1 MTDPQPTPPV
11 PAWLR
16 FWAVLTLCAALP
28 LVLLGAEVTTKN
40 VGMVDDVGFRAPWL
54 LFTIDVCE
62 TPLGYLIEHS
72 HRLAGFVVG
81 ICCIVLALGLTFA
94 ARGWYRLLGWAA
106 LVAVG
111 LQGILGKYRVDL
123 NALFG
128 DKLATIH
135 GVCAQ
140 LVIAVLVSVAV
151 LTSRTWANRSSAA
164 SPLGRSAFAL
174 SALIFIQIIFGAIVR
189 HLLDPLAQRLHILLA
204 FVVLG
209 MVFWLVAR
217 VRRAGCERVIR
228 RWSHLLAILVCIQPI
243 FGVEAWIR
251 RFGTMTLPDMVPSS
265 FGLDLARS
273 GHHVLGTLIFATSVV
288 LTVLLLRPASRP
300 EPVSSALPP
309 IDSNVRQAR
318 QLEGV
323 A

>member
-1 MTDPQPTPPV
+1 MKDLRPIPPV

-16 FWAVLTLCAALP
+16 FWAKLTLFAALP

-40 VGMVDDVGFRAPWL
+40 VGMVDTVGFRTPWL
-54 LFTIDVCE
+54 LLTVNFLE
-62 TPLGYLIEHS
+62 TSIGYKIEHG

-81 ICCIVLALGLTFA
+81 TCCIVLALGLTVA
-94 ARGWYRLLGWAA
+94 ARGWYRILGWVA

-111 LQGILGKYRVDL
+111 CQGILGIYRVDL

-128 DKLATIH
+128 SYLATIH
-135 GVCAQ
+135 GVFAQ
-140 LVIAVLVSVAV
+140 LVISVLVSVAV
-151 LTSRTWANRSSAA
+151 LTSRAWATHDVAA
-164 SPLGRSAFAL
+164 PASLRRGAWLL
-174 SALIFIQIIFGAIVR
+174 SALIFTQIVFGAIMR

-209 MVFWLVAR
+209 MVFWLFAR
-217 VRRAGCERVIR
+217 IRRSDCEPNVR
-228 RWSHLLAILVCIQPI
+228 RWSVLLAVLVSIQPI

-251 RFGTMTLPDMVPSS
+251 RFGALTLPDMVPSS
-265 FGLDLARS
+265 VGLDLARS
-273 GHHVLGTLIFATSVV
+273 GHHVLGTLIFATSVA
-288 LTVLLLRPASRP
+288 LTVLLLRPDRLR
-300 EPVSSALPP
+300 LPML
-309 IDSNVRQAR
+309 STNVHQSH

>member
-1 MTDPQPTPPV
+1 MTDPRPLPPV

-16 FWAVLTLCAALP
+16 FWAVLTLFAALP
-28 LVLLGAEVTTKN
+28 LVLLGAEVTTKK

-54 LFTIDVCE
+54 LFTIDVRE
-62 TPLGYLIEHS
+62 TPLGYLIEHG

-81 ICCIVLALGLTFA
+81 IFCIVLALGLAVA
-94 ARGWYRLLGWAA
+94 ARSWYRLLGWAA
-106 LVAVG
+106 LAAVG
-111 LQGILGKYRVDL
+111 IQGLLGKYRVDL

-135 GVCAQ
+135 GICAQ

-151 LTSRTWANRSSAA
+151 LTSRTWATSGTA
-164 SPLGRSAFAL
+164 PVAL
-174 SALIFIQIIFGAIVR
+174 RRGAWILSVLIFTQIVFGAIMR

-209 MVFWLVAR
+209 MVFWLFAR
-217 VRRAGCERVIR
+217 IRRADCDPAVR
-228 RWSHLLAILVCIQPI
+228 RWSILLAVLVSIQPI

-265 FGLDLARS
+265 LALDLARS
-273 GHHVLGTLIFATSVV
+273 GHHVLGTLIFATSVA
-288 LTVLLLRPASRP
+288 LTVLLLRPDRLRRP
-300 EPVSSALPP
+300 MLSETPD
-309 IDSNVRQAR
+309 IDSNVHQVH

>member
-1 MTDPQPTPPV
+1 MTDPRSLPPV

-16 FWAVLTLCAALP
+16 FWAVLTLFAALP

-40 VGMVDDVGFRAPWL
+40 VGMVDQVGFRAPWL
-54 LFTIDVCE
+54 LFTINFLE
-62 TPLGYLIEHS
+62 TSLGFRIEHG

-81 ICCIVLALGLTFA
+81 TCCIVLALGLTIA

-111 LQGILGKYRVDL
+111 IQGILGIFRVNL

-135 GVCAQ
+135 GVFAQ
-140 LVIAVLVSVAV
+140 FVIAVLVSVAV
-151 LTSRTWANRSSAA
+151 LTSRTWSI
-164 SPLGRSAFAL
+164 RSASFPASLRRGAL
-174 SALIFIQIIFGAIVR
+174 LLCALIFTQIVFGAIVR

-209 MVFWLVAR
+209 TVFWLLAR
-217 VRRAGCERVIR
+217 VRRAGCEPVIR
-228 RWSHLLAILVCIQPI
+228 RWSILLAVLVCIQPI

-251 RFGTMTLPDMVPSS
+251 RFGTMELPDMVPSS

-273 GHHVLGTLIFATSVV
+273 GHHVLGTLIFATSIA
-288 LTVLLLRPASRP
+288 LAVLLLRPDRLQETAP
-300 EPVSSALPP
+300 A
-309 IDSNVRQAR
+309 IDSAVPQGC

>member
-1 MTDPQPTPPV
+1 MTEPHSSPPV

-16 FWAVLTLCAALP
+16 VWAVLTLFAALP

-54 LFTIDVCE
+54 LFSIDLRQ
-62 TPLGYLIEHS
+62 TPVGYLIEHG

-81 ICCIVLALGLTFA
+81 TCCIVLALGLAVA
-94 ARGWYRLLGWAA
+94 ARGWYRLLGLAA

-111 LQGILGKYRVDL
+111 VQGLLGIFRVNL

-135 GVCAQ
+135 GVFAQ
-140 LVIAVLVSVAV
+140 LVIAVLVAVAV
-151 LTSRTWANRSSAA
+151 LVSRTWSE
-164 SPLGRSAFAL
+164 RSAVPISLRRGACAL
-174 SALIFIQIIFGAIVR
+174 CALIFTQIVFGAIVR

-209 MVFWLVAR
+209 TVFWLLAR
-217 VRRAGCERVIR
+217 IRQAGCDRIVR
-228 RWSHLLAILVCIQPI
+228 RWSVILAALVCVQPI

-251 RFGTMTLPDMVPSS
+251 RFGAMTLPDLVPSS
-265 FGLDLARS
+265 VGLDIARS
-273 GHHVLGTLIFATSVV
+273 GHHVLGTLIFASSVA
-288 LTVLLLRPASRP
+288 LAVLLLRPEGVR
-300 EPVSSALPP
+300 VSVP
-309 IDSNVRQAR
+309 DTTVRQSR
-318 QLEGV
+318 LLEGI

>member
-1 MTDPQPTPPV
+1 MTEPHSSPPV

-16 FWAVLTLCAALP
+16 VWAVLTLFAALP

-54 LFTIDVCE
+54 LFSIDLRQ
-62 TPLGYLIEHS
+62 TPVGYLIEHG

-81 ICCIVLALGLTFA
+81 TCCIVLALGLAVA
-94 ARGWYRLLGWAA
+94 ARGWYRLLGLAA

-111 LQGILGKYRVDL
+111 VQGLLGIFRVNL

-135 GVCAQ
+135 GVFAQ
-140 LVIAVLVSVAV
+140 LVIAVLVAVAV
-151 LTSRTWANRSSAA
+151 LVSRTWSE
-164 SPLGRSAFAL
+164 RSAVPISLRRGACAL
-174 SALIFIQIIFGAIVR
+174 CALIFTQIVFGAIVR

-209 MVFWLVAR
+209 TVFWLLAAL
-217 VRRAGCERVIR
+217 RRAGSDRVVR
-228 RWSHLLAILVCIQPI
+228 RWSVILAALVCVQPI

-251 RFGTMTLPDMVPSS
+251 RFGAMTLPDMVPSS
-265 FGLDLARS
+265 VGLDIARS
-273 GHHVLGTLIFATSVV
+273 GHHVLGTLIFASSVA
-288 LTVLLLRPASRP
+288 LAVLLLRPERVR
-300 EPVSSALPP
+300 VSVP
-309 IDSNVRQAR
+309 DTTVRQSR
-318 QLEGV
+318 LLEGI

>member
-1 MTDPQPTPPV
+1 MTDPRPILPV

-16 FWAVLTLCAALP
+16 VWAVLTLFAALP

-40 VGMVDDVGFRAPWL
+40 VGMVDDVGFRSPWL
-54 LFTIDVCE
+54 LFSIDLRQ
-62 TPLGYLIEHS
+62 TPVGYLIEHG

-81 ICCIVLALGLTFA
+81 TCCIVLALGLAVA
-94 ARGWYRLLGWAA
+94 ARGWYRLLGLAA
-106 LVAVG
+106 LLAVG
-111 LQGILGKYRVDL
+111 VQGLLGIFRVNL

-151 LTSRTWANRSSAA
+151 LTSRAWANRSVAA
-164 SPLGRSAFAL
+164 PAPASLRRGAWL
-174 SALIFIQIIFGAIVR
+174 LCALIFTQIVFGAIMR

-209 MVFWLVAR
+209 TVFWLLAR
-217 VRRAGCERVIR
+217 VRRAGCDRVVR
-228 RWSHLLAILVCIQPI
+228 RWSIVLAVLVTIQPI

-251 RFGTMTLPDMVPSS
+251 RFGTMELPDMVPSS
-265 FGLDLARS
+265 LGLDLARS
-273 GHHVLGTLIFATSVV
+273 GHHVLGTLIFATSVA
-288 LTVLLLRPASRP
+288 LAVLLVRP
-300 EPVSSALPP
+300 ERVQETAESLPVHQS
-309 IDSNVRQAR
+309 RH
-318 QLEGV
+318 LEGV
-323 A
+323 V